1 MPASDSPVG
10 REKNPVRQ
18 IWRDVDRRLIAANAY
33 WDFYLTIHLN
43 YPQDAVD
50 EFLEERMREHG
61 GREHGG

>member
-10 REKNPVRQ
+10 REKNPVRK

-43 YPQDAVD
+43 YQQEAVD
-50 EFLEERMREHG
+50 EFLEERTRKHESG
-61 GREHGG
+61 E